1 MATALCGLVF
11 LALPVR
17 AQSADNDTG
26 AAGDQTANTTI
37 QQDRLAPAVRQ
48 AVLLDPQ
55 VSEATARACQ
65 MAHRLGL
72 TRAEGRPKVTA
83 TISGSRQL
91 ASRIKELPPLQRDP
105 SRPFTNL
112 PEISER
118 REIRLT
124 GARTREFD
132 HNEKNNIYDA
142 KLSLRYTLF
151 D

>member
-1 MATALCGLVF
+1 M
-11 LALPVR
+11 
-17 AQSADNDTG
+17 
-26 AAGDQTANTTI
+26 
-37 QQDRLAPAVRQ
+37 APAVRQ
-48 AVLLDPQ
+48 AVLLHPQ

-72 TRAEGRPKVTA
+72 TRAEGRPKITA

-112 PEISER
+112 PETSER

>member
-55 VSEATARACQ
+55 VSEATARAC
-65 MAHRLGL
+65 
-72 TRAEGRPKVTA
+72 
-83 TISGSRQL
+83 
-91 ASRIKELPPLQRDP
+91 
-105 SRPFTNL
+105 
-112 PEISER
+112 
-118 REIRLT
+118 
-124 GARTREFD
+124 
-132 HNEKNNIYDA
+132 
-142 KLSLRYTLF
+142 
-151 D
+151 

>member
-1 MATALCGLVF
+1 
-11 LALPVR
+11 
-17 AQSADNDTG
+17 
-26 AAGDQTANTTI
+26 
-37 QQDRLAPAVRQ
+37 
-48 AVLLDPQ
+48 
-55 VSEATARACQ
+55 

-105 SRPFTNL
+105 NRPLTNL
-112 PEISER
+112 PETSER